1 MKMQEMEQS
10 VMNLLICKSMVL
22 LVLHC
27 QHLNMRLLQ

>member
-10 VMNLLICKSMVL
+10 VLILLLCNSMVL

-27 QHLNMRLLQ
+27 QNLNMRLLQ